1 LTTRLV
7 EKEGFA
13 ALVLRLRAEGVSDI
27 DLLTAVEQ
35 TPRSLF
41 VPPQFAEQAYSSRT
55 IPIECGSF
63 LEGVDLAVRVLHQL
77 KVKPGQ
83 RVLEIGTGSGFMTA
97 VMARM
102 AERVL
107 TVDRYKTLTTQRPE
121 AYRDAWH
128 PQRHRPSGRRQR
140 RLQGEGTFDRIL
152 VTAAFNAMP
161 RFYADQLVSGGSM
174 IAPLMISETGMPS
187 CAPDEDRQPLRAR
200 RAFQLPLPADRSAHR
215 VAALSAFSSLWLAI
229 SQKNR
234 ADSRRLNRLVIL
246 TRFNNPTN
254 GCVISGSS
262 HAFQSFAKLREV
274 CR

>member
-1 LTTRLV
+1 LTSRLV

-63 LEGVDLAVRVLHQL
+63 LEGVDLAVRVLHSL

-102 AERVL
+102 TERVL
-107 TVDRYKTLTTQRPE
+107 TIDRYKTLTGN
-121 AYRDAWH
+121 A
-128 PQRHRPSGRRQR
+128 HRRIESLGIRNVIVRQADGSAG
-140 RLQGEGTFDRIL
+140 LQGEGTFDRIL

-174 IAPLMISETGMPS
+174 IAPLMISDTECRLVRLTKTGSRFEREELFNSPY
-187 CAPDEDRQPLRAR
+187 
-200 RAFQLPLPADRSAHR
+200 LPIVPR
-215 VAALSAFSSLWLAI
+215 VA
-229 SQKNR
+229 SQ
-234 ADSRRLNRLVIL
+234 L
-246 TRFNNPTN
+246 
-254 GCVISGSS
+254 
-262 HAFQSFAKLREV
+262 
-274 CR
+274 